1 MPTRKEIKQRAHKN
15 VKKHWALFI
24 IICLIASFLG
34 SEYTNGLNI
43 LNLSGD
49 INKKS
54 NLSESLTSLNG
65 LGDTDVMLSVLAN
78 VVTGKPQKG
87 QEISSEV
94 LKKHKED
101 TSNRI
106 LSRQAGVLA
115 SIVNNLDSGSFILV
129 IYHAAFSMFGS
140 ANLAIALLVLLSLL
154 FIIFLYFFIKQVYVV
169 ITRRLFLE
177 ARIYDAVPIQ
187 RFMFLARVKRW
198 SRTALTMFLSFLFKF
213 LWSFTI
219 VGFPIKYYSYYMVPY
234 IIAENP
240 EIPSME
246 AIRLSTRMMRGHKW
260 DCFVFHLSFLLWE
273 LLDFCTIGLLGL
285 FYLNAYKTAAFCE
298 YYAQLR
304 SLAIEQQL
312 EGYTYLNDRYLFELA
327 DDELIASA
335 YADVIPFLD
344 KPEPELTTPHILQNI
359 LTKWF
364 GVIPFHNKEEIEYEE
379 QMAQQL
385 RMAKWKTAAS
395 RLSYPGRLS
404 PRPEDRRRKNVEIL
418 YYVRNY
424 SIPSLIL
431 IFFSFSF
438 IGWLW
443 EVLFHLVTDGVFV
456 NRGVMHGPW
465 LPIYGSGSLLIL
477 LLLKK
482 FREHPLT
489 EFIAGT
495 VLCGIVEYMTAVFLE
510 YTNDGQRWW
519 DYTGYFLNLNGRV
532 CAEGLLV
539 FGLGGIVIVYIAA
552 PFLDNLY
559 RKFSQRILISICIV
573 LIALFTVDFIYS
585 SSHPNTGFGIT
596 DYEVVQNKGNKTP
609 PKQPAEYSLNS
620 LNHVYYDQI
629 NHLSTFMQVFSE

>member
-1 MPTRKEIKQRAHKN
+1 MISRKEIKNRAHAN
-15 VKKHWALFI
+15 VRKHLALFI

-43 LNLSGD
+43 LNLRKD
-49 INKKS
+49 IS
-54 NLSESLTSLNG
+54 NQTIQSDSLTSLIG
-65 LGDTDVMLSVLAN
+65 LGDNDVMLSVLAN

-87 QEISSEV
+87 QELSSEV
-94 LKKHKED
+94 MQKHKED
-101 TSNRI
+101 TSNKV
-106 LSRQAGVLA
+106 LSRRAGVLA
-115 SIVNNLDSGSFILV
+115 SVVNNLDSGAFILV
-129 IYHAAFSMFGS
+129 IYHAALSMSGS
-140 ANLAIALLVLLSLL
+140 ANAAVALLIFLSLL

-177 ARIYDAVPIQ
+177 AGTYDTVPIQ

-198 SRTALTMFLSFLFKF
+198 SRTALTMLLSFIYKF

-219 VGFPIKYYSYYMVPY
+219 VGFPIKFFSYYMVPY
-234 IIAENP
+234 IVAENP
-240 EIPSME
+240 EISSHE
-246 AIRLSTRMMRGHKW
+246 AIRLSMRMMRGHKW
-260 DCFVFHLSFLLWE
+260 ECFVLYMSFLPWE
-273 LLDFCTIGLLGL
+273 ILDFMTVGLLGL
-285 FYLNAYKTAAFCE
+285 FWLNPYKTACFCE
-298 YYAQLR
+298 YYKQLR
-304 SLAIEQQL
+304 ALAIAQQI
-312 EGYTYLNDRYLFELA
+312 EGYTYLNDRYLFEHA
-327 DDELIASA
+327 DEALIADV

-344 KPEPELTTPHILQNI
+344 KPEPELTTPHMLQNI

-364 GVIPFHNKEEIEYEE
+364 GVIPFHSPEEIEYEK
-379 QMAQQL
+379 QMAQQI
-385 RMAKWKTAAS
+385 RMSKWKAAAS
-395 RLSYPGRLS
+395 KQSYPGRLS
-404 PRPEDRRRKNVEIL
+404 PRPEERRRQNVEIL

-477 LLLKK
+477 LLLKR

-495 VLCGIVEYMTAVFLE
+495 LLCGIVEYVTAVILE
-510 YTNDGQRWW
+510 YINDGQRWW
-519 DYTGYFLNLNGRV
+519 DYTGYFLNLNGRI

-552 PFLDNLY
+552 PFFDNLF
-559 RKFSQRILISICIV
+559 RQFRQKTLIPLCLV
-573 LIALFTVDFIYS
+573 LILLFAADFIYS
-585 SSHPNTGFGIT
+585 SAHPNTGFGIT
-596 DYEVVQNKGNKTP
+596 DYETVLNTDD
-609 PKQPAEYSLNS
+609 KQTDSILHSLNTHIS
-620 LNHVYYDQI
+620 SIQ
-629 NHLSTFMQVFSE
+629 SEYQYIQ